1 MEGDERLTPGQIRDH
16 WRDTAISR
24 GALPT
29 ATWSDFYA
37 VTMEIRE
44 VLKHLRD
51 GDVVLDVGCGNGY
64 PTICYAKER
73 RVHIKGIDDVPEM
86 ISAAREWLEK
96 ERVGLRGEVEFSEG
110 NILSLGEPAET
121 YDKLTLTRVL
131 INLGSLESQLH
142 ALAECARLL
151 RPGGTLILCE
161 ASLQSWRNLNRL
173 REEWGLPAIPMPR
186 FNLFLD
192 EEKFLPQAERMFRVQ
207 EISHF
212 MSSYFVGTRFLKPL
226 LAQVAPTPVN
236 AADPDMEWNRL
247 MAELPPVG
255 DYGKVKLFVLVKTN

>member
-1 MEGDERLTPGQIRDH
+1 MEGDERLTLGQIRDH

-29 ATWSDFYA
+29 ATWSDFCA

-73 RVHIKGIDDVPEM
+73 KLRIKGVDYVPEM
-86 ISAAREWLEK
+86 ISMAREWLEK
-96 ERVGLRGEVEFSEG
+96 ERGGLRGEVEFSEG
-110 NILSLGEPAET
+110 NILSLEEPAGA
-121 YDKLTLTRVL
+121 YDKITLTRVL

-142 ALAECARLL
+142 ALGECARLL

-161 ASLQSWRNLNRL
+161 ASLQSWKKLNRL

-192 EEKFLPQAERMFRVQ
+192 EEKLLPQAERMFRIQ
-207 EISHF
+207 EISSF

-226 LAQVAPTPVN
+226 LAQVAPGPVN
-236 AADPDMEWNRL
+236 EADPDMEWNRL
-247 MAELPPVG
+247 MAELPPIG
-255 DYGKVKLFVLVKTN
+255 DYGKVKLFVLVKTS